1 MGQRVPG
8 LLLMV
13 RSPLEGPT
21 GAVTAL
27 VEPVPPTRATTG
39 RLVGAN
45 STPRAAVG
53 GDVDNPS
60 PVGVPPVDLLT
71 APSAAG

>member
-1 MGQRVPG
+1 MPERVPG
-8 LLLMV
+8 LLLVV

-39 RLVGAN
+39 RLVSAN
-45 STPRAAVG
+45 SAPRAAVG

-60 PVGVPPVDLLT
+60 PVGVPPVDLL
-71 APSAAG
+71 APAAAA